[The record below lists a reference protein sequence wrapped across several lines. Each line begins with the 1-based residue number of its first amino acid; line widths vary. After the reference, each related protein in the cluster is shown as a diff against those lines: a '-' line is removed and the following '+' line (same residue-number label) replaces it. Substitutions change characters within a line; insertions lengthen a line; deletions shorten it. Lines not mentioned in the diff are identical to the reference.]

1 MLKKIKSLF
10 IIEEESSVEEK
21 LEQISGDKSNKSQ
34 SSKSK
39 KTVKSSADIGK
50 QETVIEE
57 EMYESSVSKAVKP
70 RKKFTDIL
78 LKAIDA
84 QDLEG
89 PDYLE
94 FKSSLKSLESVIEEE
109 ETRFK
114 SSFAVLQ
121 SAGITK
127 DSLLSSGKHYLDV
140 LDNEK
145 KKFEETFRE
154 QQRKQVKQKEAKIQ
168 QLQTGIN
175 KRKEHLQKL
184 ITEIECMEKSMETSR
199 NEINK
204 AASKVQLTKDQF
216 MASFGQVKGQIQSD
230 FDKINQYL

>member
-127 DSLLSSGKHYLDV
+127 GSLLSSGKHYLDV

-168 QLQTGIN
+168 QLQAGIN

-216 MASFGQVKGQIQSD
+216 MASFGQIKGQIQSD